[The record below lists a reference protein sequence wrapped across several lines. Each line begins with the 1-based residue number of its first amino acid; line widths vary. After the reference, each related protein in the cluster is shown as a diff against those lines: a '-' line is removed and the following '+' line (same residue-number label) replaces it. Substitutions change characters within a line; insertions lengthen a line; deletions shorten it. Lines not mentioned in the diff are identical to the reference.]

1 MSEFEKAKLISQAT
15 TLAKQLDEVVKRI
28 VAKANALGSKKAA

>member
-1 MSEFEKAKLISQAT
+1 MNQLEKARLTKQA
-15 TLAKQLDEVVKRI
+15 AQLVQQLEVVVKRI